1 MNKIAIISASVR
13 AERNSHRVALYL
25 KSVIEEKQLGS
36 VTMLD
41 LAVYNFPVFDERL
54 HLQKS
59 PSAQALEFA
68 EKINS
73 ADGVIIVTPEY
84 NGGYPAS
91 LKNVIDLLYQEWQ
104 RKPVGISTVSDGG
117 FAGMNVI
124 TSLQFSLWKIRA
136 WTISAMFPVPKVT
149 STFNEL
155 GVPADKEATD
165 KRALSFLN
173 EMLWCIEA
181 KRRMDNKSNSQ
192 I

>member
-13 AERNSHRVALYL
+13 TGRNSHRVALYFKTL
-25 KSVIEEKQLGS
+25 IEEKKLGT

-41 LAVYNFPVFDERL
+41 LAAYDFPVFHERL
-54 HLQKS
+54 HLQES

-68 EKINS
+68 EKINA

-124 TSLQFSLWKIRA
+124 TSLQYSLWKIRA
-136 WTISAMFPVPKVT
+136 WIISAMFPVPKVT
-149 STFNEL
+149 TTFNEQ
-155 GVPADKEATD
+155 GVPSYKEGTD

-181 KRRMDNKSNSQ
+181 KRRMADSK
-192 I
+192 